1 MTFLSAT
8 ILLFLVLDPLGN
20 IPVFLSVLESVPKE
34 RRRKVILRE
43 SLIAFAVLMFFFLL
57 GHKVMMLLGLDQPAL
72 GVAGG
77 VILFL
82 IAIRMVFPHSQSP
95 YAEAGKE
102 PLIVPLAVPLIAGP
116 SAIATIMLFMSRDKI
131 DSLELL
137 LAVVCAWGASTIIL
151 LASTLFNKLLGE
163 RGLSA
168 VEKLMGLILATI
180 SVQMLMDG
188 IAAFLRIHT
197 TTGLGRG

>member
-20 IPVFLSVLESVPKE
+20 IPVFLSVLERVPKE
-34 RRRKVILRE
+34 KRRKVILRE
-43 SLIAFAVLMFFFLL
+43 SLIAFGVLLFFFVCGDRVMDLL
-57 GHKVMMLLGLDQPAL
+57 SLDQPAL

-95 YAEAGKE
+95 YTGDNKE

-116 SAIATIMLFMSRDKI
+116 SAIATVMLFMSNEKANAFEI
-131 DSLELL
+131 LL
-137 LAVVCAWGASTIIL
+137 SIACAWAASTVIL
-151 LASTLFNKLLGE
+151 LCSPVFNRLLGE

-168 VEKLMGLILATI
+168 VERLMGLILATI
-180 SVQMLMDG
+180 SIQMLMNG
-188 IAAFLRIHT
+188 ITSFLHLHL